1 MYSGV
6 DAHADNSNTTGSR
19 RLAMAY
25 YLSPVFQD
33 AQLATSTGIPLV
45 GGKLYTYLASST
57 TPATVYQDDAGGSS
71 HTNPIIL
78 NARGEPPAPIW
89 INGGQSI
96 KFALH
101 DAADVPIRTIDD
113 VTGVGDPTGITN
125 TVSEWM
131 AFSHAPTYVSAA
143 SFTVTGNQTADLN
156 VGRRVKIPVSGN
168 TSYGTITA
176 SAFGAVT
183 TVTIN
188 TAGSVGLDSSIDA
201 LSSFE
206 IGLLSGSNQSVPYPL
221 ASFEYTTAGSSGAY
235 TLATI
240 CLGTLTTGERIRVKF
255 HTAGPSTGISTL
267 NRDSLGAKA
276 LKRYTPAGAKVDAPI
291 TANLLTDIEYD
302 GTDFVVLM
310 PLNFP
315 HGKERFTSN
324 GTFTVPLGVYTVW
337 ASGAGG
343 GAGGGGANGAYGGGG
358 GGAGAQQLAS
368 ALSVTPGASISVT
381 IGQSGTGGANAVDG
395 NDGTATVFGALLTL
409 AGGVKGLRGGAGG
422 AAGGA
427 GGGDGGSPGGHSGTD
442 DPVGGVGG
450 GGIFGA
456 GGAGGTFLLPAGTR
470 GGGYGCG
477 GGGGGPASAG
487 AAGRDGFLL
496 IEW

>member
-1 MYSGV
+1 
-6 DAHADNSNTTGSR
+6 
-19 RLAMAY
+19 MAY

-45 GGKLYTYLASST
+45 GGKLYTYLSSST
-57 TPATVYQDDAGGSS
+57 TLATVYQDDAGGSS

-113 VTGVGDPTGITN
+113 VTGIGDPTGITN

-131 AFSHAPTYVSAA
+131 TFSHAPTYVSAA
-143 SFTVTGNQTADLN
+143 SFTVAGNQTADLN

-176 SAFGAVT
+176 STFGVVT

-206 IGLLSGSNQSVPYPL
+206 IGILSGSNQSVPYPL

-235 TLATI
+235 TLSTI
-240 CLGTLTTGERIRVKF
+240 CLGTLTTGERIRAKF
-255 HTAGPSTGISTL
+255 HTAGPATGINTL

-276 LKRYTPAGAKVDAPI
+276 LKRYNTTGAKIDANI

-302 GTDFVVLM
+302 GTDYVVLT
-310 PLNFP
+310 PLDLP
-315 HGKERFTSN
+315 HGKTRYTSN
-324 GTFTVPLGVYTVW
+324 GNWVAPAGVTTAW
-337 ASGAGG
+337 LTGCGPGGG
-343 GAGGGGANGAYGGGG
+343 GAGGNSATVGGGG
-358 GGAGAQQLAS
+358 GGGGQ
-368 ALSVTPGASISVT
+368 SVIAEAVTVVPGTSYTVT
-381 IGQSGTGGANAVDG
+381 IGTGGAGSVSAAANGSAG
-395 NDGTATVFGALLTL
+395 SGATVFGSTLLSL
-409 AGGVKGLRGGAGG
+409 AAGAGGTVSGAGG

-427 GGGDGGSPGGHSGTD
+427 GGSAQGGAAGVSGSD
-442 DPVGGVGG
+442 FPVGGTGG
-450 GGIFGA
+450 ASMFGA
-456 GGAGGTFLLPAGTR
+456 GGAGGTGAVPPRTGS
-470 GGGYGCG
+470 GYGSG
-477 GGGGGPASAG
+477 GGGGASLAPG
-487 AAGRDGFLL
+487 AAGSNGFLL
-496 IEW
+496 VEW

>member
-1 MYSGV
+1 
-6 DAHADNSNTTGSR
+6 
-19 RLAMAY
+19 MAY

-57 TPATVYQDDAGGSS
+57 TLATVYQDDAGGSS

-89 INGGQSI
+89 INSGQAI

-113 VTGVGDPTGITN
+113 VTGIGDPTGITN

-131 AFSHAPTYVSAA
+131 TFSHAPTYVSAA
-143 SFTVTGNQTADLN
+143 SFTVAGNQTADLN

-176 SAFGAVT
+176 STFGVVT

-206 IGLLSGSNQSVPYPL
+206 IGILSGSNQSVPYPL

-235 TLATI
+235 TLSTI

-255 HTAGPSTGISTL
+255 HTAGPATGVNTL

-276 LKRYTPAGAKVDAPI
+276 LKRYDTTGAKIDANI
-291 TANLLTDIEYD
+291 TADLLTDIEYD
-302 GTDFVVLM
+302 GTDYVVLA
-310 PLNFP
+310 PLDLP
-315 HGKERFTSN
+315 HGKTRYTSN
-324 GTFTVPLGVYTVW
+324 GTWTAPAGVTTAW
-337 ASGAGG
+337 LTGCGPGGG
-343 GAGGGGANGAYGGGG
+343 GAGGNSATVGGGG
-358 GGAGAQQLAS
+358 GGGGQ
-368 ALSVTPGASISVT
+368 SVIAEAVTVVPGTSYTVT
-381 IGQSGTGGANAVDG
+381 IGTGGAGSVSAAANGSAG
-395 NDGTATVFGALLTL
+395 SGPTVFGSTLLSL
-409 AGGVKGLRGGAGG
+409 AAGAGGTVGGAGG

-427 GGGDGGSPGGHSGTD
+427 GGSAQGGAAGVGGSD
-442 DPVGGVGG
+442 YPVGGTGG
-450 GGIFGA
+450 SSMFGA
-456 GGAGGTFLLPAGTR
+456 GGAGGTSVVPPRIGS
-470 GGGYGCG
+470 GYGSG
-477 GGGGGPASAG
+477 GGGGAG
-487 AAGRDGFLL
+487 TSVGAGGSNGFLL
-496 IEW
+496 VEW

>member
-1 MYSGV
+1 
-6 DAHADNSNTTGSR
+6 
-19 RLAMAY
+19 MAY

-33 AQLATSTGIPLV
+33 AQLTTSTGIPLV
-45 GGKLYTYLASST
+45 GGKLYTYLGGST

-96 KFALH
+96 KFALN
-101 DAADVPIRTIDD
+101 DANDVPIRTIDD

-131 AFSHAPTYVSAA
+131 TFSYAPTYVSAS

-206 IGLLSGSNQSVPYPL
+206 IGLLSGANQSVPYPL

-235 TLATI
+235 TLSTI
-240 CLGTLTTGERIRVKF
+240 CLGNLTTGERIRVKF
-255 HTAGPSTGISTL
+255 HTAGPATGINTL

-276 LKRYTPAGAKVDAPI
+276 LKRYDTTGAKIDANI

-302 GTDFVVLM
+302 GTDYVLLA
-310 PLNFP
+310 PLDLP
-315 HGKERFTSN
+315 HGKTRYTTS
-324 GTFTVPLGVYTVW
+324 GTWTAPAGVTTAW
-337 ASGAGG
+337 LTGCGP
-343 GAGGGGANGAYGGGG
+343 GGGG
-358 GGAGAQQLAS
+358 GGNNAAIGGGGGGGGQ
-368 ALSVTPGASISVT
+368 SVIAEAVTVVPGTTYTVT
-381 IGQSGTGGANAVDG
+381 IGAGGAGGATTVAG
-395 NDGTATVFGALLTL
+395 SAGTSATSFGALLTL
-409 AGGVKGLRGGAGG
+409 AAGAGGAAGGAGG

-427 GGGDGGSPGGHSGTD
+427 GGSQGGT
-442 DPVGGVGG
+442 GG
-450 GGIFGA
+450 GQSGVDNAAGGIGGGTLFGA
-456 GGAGGTFLLPAGTR
+456 GGAGGTFNGVNGRT
-470 GGGYGCG
+470 GSGYGSG
-477 GGGGGPASAG
+477 GGGGGQQGGTGGAG
-487 AAGRDGFLL
+487 AAGSNGFLL
-496 IEW
+496 VEW